1 MVIKRDFVLL
11 WHFSSVD
18 LKALVHYE
26 SRVACVLHISTF
38 FFFFFPVVLKYI
50 ICVCVL
56 YILFL
61 RGSLPHRYLIASNH
75 VPGPSQYIP
84 FPFGVTDVFIR
95 DTFSKGFIGVL
106 PRQWI
111 YRG

>member
-38 FFFFFPVVLKYI
+38 FFFFFLWFLNTSSV
-50 ICVCVL
+50 CVCCIYYFFAAAFLIDTLLLLIMYQDQVSTF
-56 YILFL
+56 LFL
-61 RGSLPHRYLIASNH
+61 LG
-75 VPGPSQYIP
+75 
-84 FPFGVTDVFIR
+84 
-95 DTFSKGFIGVL
+95 
-106 PRQWI
+106 
-111 YRG
+111 